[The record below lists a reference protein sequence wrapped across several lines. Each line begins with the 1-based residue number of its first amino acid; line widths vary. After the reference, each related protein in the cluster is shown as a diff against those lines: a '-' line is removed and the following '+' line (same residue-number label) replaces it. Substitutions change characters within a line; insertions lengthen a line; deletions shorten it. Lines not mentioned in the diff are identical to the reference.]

1 MQIKFFCPLWG
12 SDNMPFESFLMKV
25 KKAGYEGVEMSLPEE
40 PERKKEILALL
51 KQQDLQLIAQHW
63 ETATADYDLHKK
75 EYRRRLAN
83 LASANPLF
91 VNTQTGKDFF
101 SFEQNAELI
110 GIADEISNEYD
121 VKIIHET
128 HRGKFSFAAHI
139 AAGYLKETSN
149 LRITLDIS
157 HWFNVAESWLDD
169 QQDAVNLAISKTEHI
184 HARIGFPGGPQIPD
198 PRVPEWKEALD
209 RYTGW
214 WKQVTDLRRKDGW
227 EEFTVTPE
235 FGPFPYM
242 TILPFTKQP
251 ITNQWEVNRF
261 MMDYLKKT
269 LVNE

>member
-25 KKAGYEGVEMSLPEE
+25 KKAGYYGVEMSLQLE
-40 PERKKEILALL
+40 PEKKEEILTLL
-51 KQQDLQLIAQHW
+51 KRFDLRLIAQHW
-63 ETATADYDLHKK
+63 ETATADYGLHKK

-83 LASANPLF
+83 LASSNPLF
-91 VNTQTGKDFF
+91 VNSQTGKDFF
-101 SFEQNAELI
+101 SFEQNTELI
-110 GIADEISNEYD
+110 RIADEISNEYD

-139 AAGYLKETSN
+139 AAGYLKEISS

-157 HWFNVAESWLDD
+157 HWCNVAESWLDD
-169 QQDAVNLAISKTEHI
+169 QQEAVNLAISNTDHI
-184 HARIGFPGGPQIPD
+184 HARIGFPEGPQIPD
-198 PRVPEWKEALD
+198 PRVPEWNEALD

-214 WKQVTDLRRKDGW
+214 WKQVIEHRRKDGW

-251 ITNQWEVNRF
+251 ITDQWEVNRF
-261 MMDYLKKT
+261 MMEYLRT
-269 LVNE
+269 ALDNE